1 MLLIRQSDIL
11 NNNNGW
17 ILCSVSIDDEAAALM
32 VLSEPPQ
39 PDDQQQQQDLIRR
52 AISASAVLMNKPS
65 TSNVETTA
73 ASTDVLSGFGSSKES
88 SPSLEDALSLD
99 DDISSDGGA
108 PPSTKK
114 HRKPVQPQPSS
125 EGLFAAAKGFLLP
138 RSPARLF
145 VHNSVV
151 QSALLQVAN
160 TSSSESSEIVHHQEM
175 INTVVEVM
183 AQHPE
188 IPESTSSITEITED
202 VQDNTNNS
210 SVILDELKEDPLVI
224 PEVVTTGESVLVVNS
239 SSESSGIVHREEIS
253 SVVEVI
259 PQEPE
264 LIQSE
269 EMDNINS
276 TIPETSEKKEDPVVV
291 QPDEQQQQYHVKQQ
305 HQDSGVCDRMHPTAD
320 ETSADLVSSD
330 EYQTPVSGGE
340 SSISNGYHTPSNPLP
355 LASGE
360 SY

>member
-1 MLLIRQSDIL
+1 M
-11 NNNNGW
+11 
-17 ILCSVSIDDEAAALM
+17 SIDDEAAALM

-65 TSNVETTA
+65 TSNVETA

-160 TSSSESSEIVHHQEM
+160 TSSSESSENAHHQEM

-188 IPESTSSITEITED
+188 IPESTSTITNITEEM
-202 VQDNTNNS
+202 QDNTNNS
-210 SVILDELKEDPLVI
+210 SIILDELKEDPVVI
-224 PEVVTTGESVLVVNS
+224 PEVVTTEGESVLVVNS

-264 LIQSE
+264 LIQPE

-276 TIPETSEKKEDPVVV
+276 TIPETSEKEEDPVVV
-291 QPDEQQQQYHVKQQ
+291 EPEEQQQHHFKQQ
-305 HQDSGVCDRMHPTAD
+305 HQDSGVCERMHPTAD

-355 LASGE
+355 LASGK

>member
-1 MLLIRQSDIL
+1 M
-11 NNNNGW
+11 
-17 ILCSVSIDDEAAALM
+17 SIDDEAAVLM

-39 PDDQQQQQDLIRR
+39 PDDQQQQDLIRR

-65 TSNVETTA
+65 TSNMETTV

-160 TSSSESSEIVHHQEM
+160 TSSSDSSEIVHHQEM

-188 IPESTSSITEITED
+188 IPESTSSITDITEE
-202 VQDNTNNS
+202 VMDNTDNS
-210 SVILDELKEDPLVI
+210 SMIMDERKEDPVVI
-224 PEVVTTGESVLVVNS
+224 PEVVAAVDESDVKVVNS

-253 SVVEVI
+253 SVVEVV

-264 LIQSE
+264 LIQKSE
-269 EMDNINS
+269 EMDNTS
-276 TIPETSEKKEDPVVV
+276 SVIPEKSDEKEEYPVVV
-291 QPDEQQQQYHVKQQ
+291 QPEKQQQ
-305 HQDSGVCDRMHPTAD
+305 HQDSGVCERMHPTAD

-330 EYQTPVSGGE
+330 EYQTPASGGE

-355 LASGE
+355 LGTGKSNF
-360 SY
+360 